1 MSTRGV
7 TNPSHLQAPA
17 GPGAERRMAGR
28 APIQLIMGA
37 RLPLISTEPLP
48 LIGGARPPPNLF
60 PAIGGAVF
68 PLGAGARVKLVSG
81 ARFPLISGTSAPTN

>member
-37 RLPLISTEPLP
+37 RLPLISTAPLP

-60 PAIGGAVF
+60 PAIADYRYCRRKDYFTFFGDHVYT
-68 PLGAGARVKLVSG
+68 KL
-81 ARFPLISGTSAPTN
+81 